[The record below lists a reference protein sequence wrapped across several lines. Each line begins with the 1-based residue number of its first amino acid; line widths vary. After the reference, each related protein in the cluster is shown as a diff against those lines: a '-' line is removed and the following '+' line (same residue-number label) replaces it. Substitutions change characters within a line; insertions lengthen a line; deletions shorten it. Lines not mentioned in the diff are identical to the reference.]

1 MAVRG
6 SDKYVSPFKTRSS
19 GCINYHM
26 YLVDLIMNT
35 PPNFDQQPIHYKIW
49 DKMNNLAGTDSVARL
64 FYALRDFIHHEII
77 HYEIVDCTTT
87 TTTTYDVSWGC
98 TGDSRAERVVR

>member
-1 MAVRG
+1 MY
-6 SDKYVSPFKTRSS
+6 KLP
-19 GCINYHM
+19 

-64 FYALRDFIHHEII
+64 FYALWDFIHHEII
-77 HYEIVDCTTT
+77 HYEIVDCISGLEVIGG
-87 TTTTYDVSWGC
+87 YADGVP
-98 TGDSRAERVVR
+98 SRTRHVG